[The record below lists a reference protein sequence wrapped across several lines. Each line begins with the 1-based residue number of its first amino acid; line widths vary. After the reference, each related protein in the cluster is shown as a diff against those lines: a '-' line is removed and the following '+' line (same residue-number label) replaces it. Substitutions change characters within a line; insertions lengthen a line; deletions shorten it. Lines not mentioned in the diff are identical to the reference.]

1 MLKMR
6 FFFLL
11 SWGMLLSRL
20 AFVCFFVALLACSF
34 QTTSSPASCFELVRS
49 LVLLLLC
56 VASFCVRISGKNSI
70 LGNLCCSFPRPRSC
84 FGGFSMDGQSP
95 SKTLIFLA
103 LFAIQAFSQIGPSE
117 PFLSASPAPSPL
129 GQTPQFALNVRLRR
143 MILGA
148 LFGSVTGF
156 LASLLFL
163 LSVRLLLLC
172 ACRAPVLQGPV
183 VFSPAISPKTLKSA
197 LSTDAQL
204 IPNGKYRR
212 LILDDAG
219 LAVATKRLEL
229 GAHAGPPGNSDSLKR
244 RVQRELELLARVKHR
259 NVMSLMAYICEQE
272 HVWVVYDLIA
282 GGSLEEALVR
292 VRAQQLKLGW
302 DARHRIAVG
311 VAKGL
316 RHLHF
321 ECSHRIL
328 HHGLKPSNVMLEE
341 GFEPRLADFGLPTL
355 VSSRTDAPSTA
366 HYAAPESFQSRRY
379 TDKSD
384 IYSFGMILGVLLTGK
399 DPSDPFFAG
408 DTGRGSL
415 GRWIRHLQQAGDA
428 RDALDKALLG
438 EELEEEEMLMA
449 IRIAI
454 VCMSDLPADRPSSD
468 ELVAMLTQL
477 HSF

>member
-1 MLKMR
+1 
-6 FFFLL
+6 
-11 SWGMLLSRL
+11 
-20 AFVCFFVALLACSF
+20 
-34 QTTSSPASCFELVRS
+34 
-49 LVLLLLC
+49 
-56 VASFCVRISGKNSI
+56 
-70 LGNLCCSFPRPRSC
+70 
-84 FGGFSMDGQSP
+84 MDSQSP

-103 LFAIQAFSQIGPSE
+103 LFAIQAFSQIAPSE
-117 PFLSASPAPSPL
+117 PVLSASPAPSPL
-129 GQTPQFALNVRLRR
+129 TEAPQFARNVRLRR

-163 LSVRLLLLC
+163 LSIRLLLLC
-172 ACRAPVLQGPV
+172 SCRAPVLQGPV
-183 VFSPAISPKTLKSA
+183 VFSPAISPKTLQSA
-197 LSTDAQL
+197 LSADAQL

-219 LAVATKRLEL
+219 LAVAAKMLEL
-229 GAHAGPPGNSDSLKR
+229 GAPAAGPLANSDSHKR

-259 NVMSLMAYICEQE
+259 NVMSLMAYIREQE

-321 ECSHRIL
+321 ECSQRIL

-366 HYAAPESFQSRRY
+366 HYAAPESFQSGRY

-428 RDALDKALLG
+428 RDALDRALLG

-454 VCMSDLPADRPSSD
+454 VCVSDLPADRPSSD

-477 HSF
+477 HGF